1 MKMLVKAFTDTLTG
15 TFSYV
20 VYSEGQK
27 ECAVIDPVLGY
38 DYRSGKTNTIGADEI
53 LEFVTSR
60 GLQIEWL
67 LETHMHADHLSSADY
82 IRSKAGGKIAAS
94 EKVKTVQA
102 VFGQIYNFEPEYYK
116 ADGLFDYFF
125 KEDENFTIGALPAM
139 ALYVPGHTPA
149 DVAYVVNREAAFV
162 GDTLFAPDLGTA
174 RCDFPG
180 GDARHL
186 FASAQRI
193 LALPPDTKLYLCHD
207 YPPLGRERQNVVTVD
222 AQRADNIHVRQGSDV
237 ETFVRAREAR
247 DATLA
252 MPNLFLP
259 SLQIN
264 IRAGVLPEPAA
275 NGKRYLKIPLD
286 EE

>member
-1 MKMLVKAFTDTLTG
+1 MKMLVKTFTDFLTG

-20 VYSEGQK
+20 VYSEGQR

-38 DYRSGKTNTIGADEI
+38 DFRSGKTNTRGVDE
-53 LEFVTSR
+53 LLSFVMSQN
-60 GLQIEWL
+60 LAIEWL

-82 IRSKAGGKIAAS
+82 IRRKAGGKIAAS
-94 EKVKTVQA
+94 EKVKNVQDT
-102 VFGQIYNFEPEYYK
+102 FGKIYNFEPEYYK

-125 KEDENFTIGALPAM
+125 KDDEEFKIGNMTAT

-149 DVAYVVNREAAFV
+149 DVAYIVNNEAVFV

-180 GDARHL
+180 GDAKQL

-193 LALPPDTKLYLCHD
+193 LSLPPETQLYLCHD
-207 YPPLGRERQNVVTVD
+207 YPPTGRERQSVVSVRD
-222 AQRADNIHVRQGSDV
+222 QRAENIHVRHGSDV
-237 ETFVRAREAR
+237 STFVKERETR

-252 MPNLFLP
+252 MPNLLLP

-264 IRAGVLPEPAA
+264 IRAGVLPEPSG
-275 NGKRYLKIPLD
+275 NGKRYLRIPLG